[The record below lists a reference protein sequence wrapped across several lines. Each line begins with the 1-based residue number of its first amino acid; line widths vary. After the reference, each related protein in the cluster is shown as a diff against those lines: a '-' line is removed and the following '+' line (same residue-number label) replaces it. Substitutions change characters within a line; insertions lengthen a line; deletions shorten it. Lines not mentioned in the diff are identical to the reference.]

1 MSTAGPPQGATAPSG
16 RLGEH
21 ATHGLDID
29 GLPEVEPAHHAGRL
43 GALERAIEA
52 IHRVVVVL
60 GSIALLIASL
70 VLTYSVFSRYLF
82 RAATDWQDE
91 VAVFA
96 IVGAVFLAGA
106 WVQDHRG
113 HVGIEA
119 LASVLSPKVNRI
131 RIVVVDVL
139 TLAFCA
145 FFAWKSWTLF
155 HEAWVD
161 KMTTSST
168 FAPPLTIPYGLMAT
182 GMTLL
187 VAQVAL
193 QLAGHFVPGSRRSGS
208 HA

>member
-1 MSTAGPPQGATAPSG
+1 MSAAGPQAVGGTPMSNG
-16 RLGEH
+16 
-21 ATHGLDID
+21 ID
-29 GLPEVEPAHHAGRL
+29 GVDVPGLPERVEERHAGAL
-43 GALERAIEA
+43 GALELALAGLNRLTLFIGMVAL
-52 IHRVVVVL
+52 VV
-60 GSIALLIASL
+60 ASL

-91 VAVFA
+91 VAVFC
-96 IVGAVFLAGA
+96 IVGAVFLCGA
-106 WVQDHRG
+106 WVQAQRG

-119 LASVLSPKVNRI
+119 VASILPPAVNRY
-131 RIVVVDVL
+131 RMLVVDIL

-168 FAPPLTIPYGLMAT
+168 FSPPLTIPYGLMAA

-187 VAQVAL
+187 VVQLLLQVVA
-193 QLAGHFVPGSRRSGS
+193 HFAARSP
-208 HA
+208 

>member
-1 MSTAGPPQGATAPSG
+1 VSHRVDS
-16 RLGEH
+16 
-21 ATHGLDID
+21 
-29 GLPEVEPAHHAGRL
+29 PEVAHVGAVRHG
-43 GALERAIEA
+43 GALGLVEAALAWVNRAT
-52 IHRVVVVL
+52 VL
-60 GSIALLIASL
+60 LGMIALVVASL

-82 RAATDWQDE
+82 KAATDWQDE
-91 VAVFA
+91 IAVFC

-106 WVQDHRG
+106 WVQAQRG

-119 LASVLSPKVNRI
+119 IASLLPAAANRA
-131 RIVVVDVL
+131 RIIVVDVL

-168 FAPPLTIPYGLMAT
+168 FAPPLTIPYGLMGA

-187 VAQVAL
+187 VVQLAL
-193 QLAGHFVPGSRRSGS
+193 QTIGHFLRPTRERE
-208 HA
+208 AK